1 MKYFIK
7 FADTLSTS
15 MGKAFSWCIVILMGG
30 TVYEVVMAYVFNAP
44 TLWNFDFSM
53 QMYGAILM
61 MSGAYCLAT
70 EAHVRGDVI
79 YRLFSQRTQAWID
92 LVLYF
97 IFFFPGV
104 VALAFYGYEY
114 AALAWKIKETSWSS
128 PAQIQIYM
136 VKSMIPAAG
145 VLLIIQGISEVFRSI
160 ICIQTGQWPARL
172 VVAEETE
179 QVLMRAAQDEDKK
192 MLFSLTNPEVAILMM
207 GIFLFAV
214 LLGFPIAFT
223 LMAMGIGFGYY
234 AYYDATMMEH
244 IFDNRIFQL
253 FVQNT
258 YTVMD
263 NNVLTA
269 VPLFLFMGYLVERA
283 GIVAK
288 LFFAI
293 RLAAHR
299 LPASMAVAALITCTL
314 FSTATG
320 IIGAVVTLMGLLAWP
335 AMVKAGY
342 DKKFASGIICAGG
355 CLGILIPPSIMLIV
369 YSVIAQLSPLR
380 LFAAAIFPGLML
392 AGLYIAYAV
401 TRAWLNPSIAPKP
414 PAEDIPPRAEILK
427 EVLVSFVPLFGL
439 IMLVLGT
446 ILAGIATPAEAA
458 AAGAFGA
465 ILLSWFYKTLKWQN
479 FKESVFLTAK
489 TTAMIMWLFI
499 GSWTFSSVFSYL
511 GGHEV
516 FEHFFTSIN
525 ISTWQFLIITQI
537 IIFLLGWPLEWTEI
551 LIIFVPIFLPLL
563 EVFGVNPYFFAML
576 IALNLQTSFLTPPM
590 AMSAYY
596 LKGVQKSNV
605 ELMEI
610 FRGIMPFLGIVIFA
624 MFLMYMFPGIALWLP
639 ETLFAD

>member
-1 MKYFIK
+1 
-7 FADTLSTS
+7 
-15 MGKAFSWCIVILMGG
+15 
-30 TVYEVVMAYVFNAP
+30 
-44 TLWNFDFSM
+44 
-53 QMYGAILM
+53 
-61 MSGAYCLAT
+61 
-70 EAHVRGDVI
+70 
-79 YRLFSQRTQAWID
+79 
-92 LVLYF
+92 
-97 IFFFPGV
+97 
-104 VALAFYGYEY
+104 
-114 AALAWKIKETSWSS
+114 
-128 PAQIQIYM
+128 
-136 VKSMIPAAG
+136 
-145 VLLIIQGISEVFRSI
+145 
-160 ICIQTGQWPARL
+160 
-172 VVAEETE
+172 
-179 QVLMRAAQDEDKK
+179 

-207 GIFLFAV
+207 GIFLFVV

-223 LMAMGIGFGYY
+223 LMAMGLGFGYY
-234 AYYDATMMEH
+234 AFYDPVLMEH
-244 IFDNRIFQL
+244 VFDNRIFQL

-258 YTVMD
+258 YSVMD

-283 GIVAK
+283 GIVSK

-293 RLAAHR
+293 RLAAHN
-299 LPASMAVAALITCTL
+299 LPGSMAVAALITCTL
-314 FSTATG
+314 FSTANG

-335 AMVKAGY
+335 AMIKAGY
-342 DKKFASGIICAGG
+342 DKKFASGVICAGG

-380 LFAAAIFPGLML
+380 LFAAAIFPGLLL
-392 AGLYIAYAV
+392 AGLYISYAII
-401 TRAWLNPSIAPKP
+401 RAWMDPSIAPKP
-414 PAEDIPPRAEILK
+414 KVEDIPPRAEILK

-446 ILAGIATPAEAA
+446 ILAGMATPAEAA

-465 ILLSWFYKTLKWQN
+465 ILLSWFYRTLTWQG

-516 FEHFFTSIN
+516 FEHFFKSIE
-525 ISTWQFLIITQI
+525 ITTWQFLIITQI

-563 EVFGVNPYFFAML
+563 ETFNVNPYFFAML

-596 LKGVQKSNV
+596 LKGSQKNNV

-610 FRGIMPFLGIVIFA
+610 FAGIMPFLAIVIFA

-639 ETLFAD
+639 EVLFAN

>member
-1 MKYFIK
+1 
-7 FADTLSTS
+7 
-15 MGKAFSWCIVILMGG
+15 
-30 TVYEVVMAYVFNAP
+30 
-44 TLWNFDFSM
+44 
-53 QMYGAILM
+53 
-61 MSGAYCLAT
+61 
-70 EAHVRGDVI
+70 
-79 YRLFSQRTQAWID
+79 
-92 LVLYF
+92 
-97 IFFFPGV
+97 
-104 VALAFYGYEY
+104 
-114 AALAWKIKETSWSS
+114 
-128 PAQIQIYM
+128 
-136 VKSMIPAAG
+136 
-145 VLLIIQGISEVFRSI
+145 
-160 ICIQTGQWPARL
+160 
-172 VVAEETE
+172 
-179 QVLMRAAQDEDKK
+179 
-192 MLFSLTNPEVAILMM
+192 MLFSLTNPEIAIFMM

-525 ISTWQFLIITQI
+525 ISTWQFLVITQI
-537 IIFLLGWPLEWTEI
+537 IIFLLGWP
-551 LIIFVPIFLPLL
+551 
-563 EVFGVNPYFFAML
+563 
-576 IALNLQTSFLTPPM
+576 
-590 AMSAYY
+590 
-596 LKGVQKSNV
+596 
-605 ELMEI
+605 
-610 FRGIMPFLGIVIFA
+610 
-624 MFLMYMFPGIALWLP
+624 
-639 ETLFAD
+639 